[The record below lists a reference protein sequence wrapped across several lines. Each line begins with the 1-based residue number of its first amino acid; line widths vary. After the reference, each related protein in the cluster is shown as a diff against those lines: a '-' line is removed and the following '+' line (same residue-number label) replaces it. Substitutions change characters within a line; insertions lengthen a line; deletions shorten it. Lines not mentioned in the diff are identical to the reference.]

1 MSSIKRREFIAA
13 LGGAAVTWT
22 LPARAQQS
30 AMPVIGFLN
39 SSSLDTYSHLLR
51 AFRQG
56 LKDNG
61 YVEGENVTIDYRWAD
76 GQLDRLPALAD
87 ELARRQVATIVATG
101 GAHSAL
107 AAKAVTTTIP
117 IVFVVGEDPVR
128 LGLVASL
135 ARPGGNMTGINFFVY
150 ELAAKRLALLREL
163 VPAATRVTVLVNP
176 ANAAQTEATLRDLE
190 MAARAIG
197 LQIEIVNASTS
208 REIDGAFAGLARDRA
223 DALFVLPDPFF
234 IMRRFQIVQLAA
246 RHAIPA
252 TYPVRDFAEPGGL
265 MSYGTNT
272 VDAWRQAGVYTGR
285 ILKGAKPA
293 DLPVVQSSKF
303 ELVINAQTARML
315 GITVPPS
322 LLAIADE
329 VIE

>member
-61 YVEGENVTIDYRWAD
+61 YVESENVTIDYRWAD

-176 ANAAQTEATLRDLE
+176 ANAAQTEATLRDVE

-272 VDAWRQAGVYTGR
+272 VDAWRQAGVYTSR
-285 ILKGAKPA
+285 ILKGTKPA

>member
-1 MSSIKRREFIAA
+1 MRRRAFITL
-13 LGGAAVTWT
+13 LGGAAVAW
-22 LPARAQQS
+22 PYAARAEQS
-30 AMPVIGFLN
+30 SMPVVGFLN

-176 ANAAQTEATLRDLE
+176 ANAAQTEATLKDVE

-208 REIDGAFAGLARDRA
+208 REIDGAFAALARDRA

-272 VDAWRQAGVYTGR
+272 VDAWGQAGVYTGR

>member
-1 MSSIKRREFIAA
+1 MATIARRKLLAA
-13 LGGAAVTWT
+13 FAGAAARP
-22 LPARAQQS
+22 LSARAQQ
-30 AMPVIGFLN
+30 ATMPVIGFLN
-39 SSSLDTYSHLLR
+39 SSSPDTYSHLLR

-61 YVEGENVTIDYRWAD
+61 YVESENVAIEYRWAD
-76 GQLDRLPALAD
+76 GQFDRLPALAG
-87 ELARRQVATIVATG
+87 ELVRRPVATLVATG

-107 AAKAVTTTIP
+107 VAKAATTMIP
-117 IVFVVGEDPVR
+117 VVFVVGEDPVR

-135 ARPGGNMTGINFFVY
+135 ARPGGNVTGINFFVY

-163 VPAATRVTVLVNP
+163 LPAANRVAVLVNP
-176 ANAAQTEATLRDLE
+176 ANAVHTEATLKDVE
-190 MAARAIG
+190 AAARAIG
-197 LQIEIVNASTS
+197 LQIQIINASTS
-208 REIDGAFAGLARDRA
+208 GEIDAAFAGFARERA

-246 RHAIPA
+246 RHAIPT

-272 VDAWRQAGVYTGR
+272 VDAWHQAGVYTGR

-303 ELVINAQTARML
+303 ELIINHQTARML
-315 GITVPPS
+315 NLSVPPS